1 MLRPIRTLF
10 RLLAI
15 ARTLARHDALA
26 ALEVLQVAPS
36 LLWFARLGSRRD
48 VAGRPGQ
55 KLARALTE
63 LGPTFIKL
71 GQFLSTRADLL
82 GEQIAADL
90 SELQDRLPPFDSRH
104 ARATIES
111 ELGRPI
117 DELFSRFEDSPVS
130 AASIAQVHLAQV
142 RPTAIKDHDRPS
154 EDAPADAPEDAPAD
168 APEDAPADAPED
180 APEDTSN
187 SSASEAS
194 AASTSAAGAA
204 AFGDLVDPVEDWRG
218 REVAVKVLRPGVEQ
232 AFARDLDLF
241 YTVADVVERT
251 RPKLR
256 RLKPREVV
264 GVFEETV
271 KLEMDLRMEAAAA
284 SELRA
289 NFADDPDYHVPAI
302 DWQLTSRRVLTLERV
317 GGIPLDD
324 RDALTAA
331 GHDLTEVLTKAAT
344 IFFKQVFRDGLFHG
358 DQHPGNMWVDPDGNI
373 VAVDFGIMGRLD
385 RRTRYYLADMLLA
398 TLARD
403 YRRLAEVH
411 VEAGYLPQGHPPDIF
426 AQALRSVCEPIFGRP
441 LNQISFA
448 RLLAQL
454 LQLTES
460 FDMPVQP
467 QLLLLQK
474 NMLMA
479 EGISR
484 SLDPGLNIWVLA
496 QPLIVDWVREN
507 RGPEARL
514 KDAAQDLGESL
525 QRLPRILSEVERASG
540 QIARDGLRLDPDSAK
555 SLSSAGRDRGSRIAL
570 LIAAVALVAA
580 IIALI

>member
-1 MLRPIRTLF
+1 MLRTLRTLF
-10 RLLAI
+10 RLLVI

-26 ALEVLQVAPS
+26 ALEVLKVAPS
-36 LLWFARLGSRRD
+36 LVWLVRLGSRRD

-63 LGPTFIKL
+63 LGPSFIKL

-82 GEQIAADL
+82 GDELAADL
-90 SELQDRLPPFDSRH
+90 SELQDRLPPFDSRA
-104 ARATIES
+104 ARATVER

-117 DELFSRFEDSPVS
+117 DELFSRFEDAPVS
-130 AASIAQVHLAQV
+130 AASIAQVHFAV
-142 RPTAIKDHDRPS
+142 VGNRDRPPETADGAGAS
-154 EDAPADAPEDAPAD
+154 GPAAEPSDE
-168 APEDAPADAPED
+168 
-180 APEDTSN
+180 
-187 SSASEAS
+187 
-194 AASTSAAGAA
+194 AGAA
-204 AFGDLVDPVEDWRG
+204 NPLEAVEDWSG

-232 AFARDLDLF
+232 AFARDLDLL
-241 YTVADVVERT
+241 YTVADLVERT
-251 RPKLR
+251 QPKLR

-264 GVFEETV
+264 GVFEATV
-271 KLEMDLRMEAAAA
+271 RLEMDLRMEAAAA

-289 NFADDPDYHVPAI
+289 NFEGDPDYHVPAV
-302 DWQLTSRRVLTLERV
+302 DWLRTSRRVLTLERV
-317 GGIPLDD
+317 DGIPLDD
-324 RDALTAA
+324 KEALVAA
-331 GHDLTEVLTKAAT
+331 GYSLTEVLTKAAA

-358 DQHPGNMWVDPDGNI
+358 DQHPGNMWVEPAGNI

-411 VEAGYLPQGHPPDIF
+411 VEAGYLPQGHPPDVF

-484 SLDPGLNIWVLA
+484 SLAPELNIWLLA

-525 QRLPRILSEVERASG
+525 QRLPRLLSEVERASG
-540 QIARDGLRLDPDSAK
+540 QIARGGLRLDPDSAR
-555 SLSSAGRDRGSRIAL
+555 SLGAAGRDRGSRIAL
-570 LIAAVALVAA
+570 WIAAVALVAA
-580 IIALI
+580 LIALI

>member
-1 MLRPIRTLF
+1 MLRPIRTLL
-10 RLLAI
+10 RLLVI

-26 ALEVLQVAPS
+26 ALEVLQVAPG

-48 VAGRPGQ
+48 VDGRPGQ

-63 LGPTFIKL
+63 LGPSFIKF

-82 GEQIAADL
+82 GEQLAADL
-90 SELQDRLPPFDSRH
+90 SELQDRLPPFDSRA
-104 ARATIES
+104 ARATVES

-117 DELFSRFEDSPVS
+117 DALFSRFEDEPVS
-130 AASIAQVHLAQV
+130 AASIAQVHLAIV
-142 RPTAIKDHDRPS
+142 KGEERRA
-154 EDAPADAPEDAPAD
+154 EDPAP
-168 APEDAPADAPED
+168 
-180 APEDTSN
+180 
-187 SSASEAS
+187 SSAAAAAARTA
-194 AASTSAAGAA
+194 AASAGAA
-204 AFGDLVDPVEDWRG
+204 ALGDLEEAVEDWSG

-241 YTVADVVERT
+241 YAVADLVERT
-251 RPKLR
+251 QPKLR

-317 GGIPLDD
+317 GGVPLDD
-324 RDALTAA
+324 KEALIAA
-331 GHDLTEVLTKAAT
+331 GHDLSEVLTKAAT

-358 DQHPGNMWVDPDGNI
+358 DQHPGNMWVDADGNI

-403 YRRLAEVH
+403 YRQLAEVH
-411 VEAGYLPQGHPPDIF
+411 VEAGYLPLGHPPEIF

-484 SLDPGLNIWVLA
+484 RLDPSLNIWVLA
-496 QPLIVDWVREN
+496 QPLIEAWVREN

-525 QRLPRILSEVERASG
+525 QRLPRLISDVERASS
-540 QIARDGLRLDPDSAK
+540 QIARDGLRLDPQSAR
-555 SLSSAGRDRGSRIAL
+555 SLGAGGRDRGSKIAL
-570 LIAAVALVAA
+570 AIAAVALVAA
-580 IIALI
+580 VIALI

>member
-10 RLLAI
+10 RLLVI

-26 ALEVLQVAPS
+26 ALEVLQVAPG

-48 VAGRPGQ
+48 AEGRPGQ

-63 LGPTFIKL
+63 MGPSFIKL

-82 GEQIAADL
+82 GEQLAADL
-90 SELQDRLPPFDSRH
+90 SELQDRLPPFDSRD

-117 DELFSRFEDSPVS
+117 DELFSRFEDRPVS
-130 AASIAQVHLAQV
+130 AASIAQVHLAVVKTEHQ
-142 RPTAIKDHDRPS
+142 P
-154 EDAPADAPEDAPAD
+154 PEDP
-168 APEDAPADAPED
+168 
-180 APEDTSN
+180 SV
-187 SSASEAS
+187 SSQAEAEAALSGAS
-194 AASTSAAGAA
+194 AGAA
-204 AFGDLVDPVEDWRG
+204 ALGDLVDSIEDWSG

-241 YTVADVVERT
+241 YTVAEVVERT
-251 RPKLR
+251 QPKLR

-324 RDALTAA
+324 KAALVAA
-331 GHDLTEVLTKAAT
+331 GHDLTEVLTKAAA

-525 QRLPRILSEVERASG
+525 QRLPRLLSEVERASG

-555 SLSSAGRDRGSRIAL
+555 SLGSAGRDRGSRIAL
-570 LIAAVALVAA
+570 FIAAVALVAA
-580 IIALI
+580 VIALI

>member
-1 MLRPIRTLF
+1 MLRPIRTLL

-26 ALEVLQVAPS
+26 ALEVLKVAPG
-36 LLWFARLGSRRD
+36 LVWVARLASRRD
-48 VAGRPGQ
+48 AAGRPGQ

-82 GEQIAADL
+82 GDELAADL
-90 SELQDRLPPFDSRH
+90 SDLQDRLPPFDSRA
-104 ARATIES
+104 ARATIER
-111 ELGRPI
+111 ELGHPI
-117 DELFSRFEDSPVS
+117 DELFSRFEDAPVS
-130 AASIAQVHLAQV
+130 AASIAQVHLAVAGQAD
-142 RPTAIKDHDRPS
+142 P
-154 EDAPADAPEDAPAD
+154 PAAD
-168 APEDAPADAPED
+168 PG
-180 APEDTSN
+180 
-187 SSASEAS
+187 EA
-194 AASTSAAGAA
+194 AASPGPAGEVAALDA
-204 AFGDLVDPVEDWRG
+204 VEDWSG
-218 REVAVKVLRPGVEQ
+218 REVAVKVLRPAIEQ
-232 AFARDLDLF
+232 AFARDLELL
-241 YTVADVVERT
+241 YTVADLVERT
-251 RPKLR
+251 QPKLR

-271 KLEMDLRMEAAAA
+271 RLEMDLRMEAAAA

-289 NFADDPDYHVPAI
+289 NFADDPDYHVPAV
-302 DWQLTSRRVLTLERV
+302 DWQRTSRRVLTVERV
-317 GGIPLDD
+317 DGIPLDD
-324 RDALTAA
+324 RDALIAA
-331 GHDLTEVLTKAAT
+331 GYDLTEILTKAAA

-358 DQHPGNMWVDPDGNI
+358 DQHPGNMWVDPQGNI

-398 TLARD
+398 TLGRD

-411 VEAGYLPQGHPPDIF
+411 VEAGYLPQGHPPEVF

-484 SLDPGLNIWVLA
+484 RLDPCLNIWMLA
-496 QPLIVDWVREN
+496 EPLIADWVREN

-514 KDAAQDLGESL
+514 KDAAQDLGASL
-525 QRLPRILSEVERASG
+525 QRLPRILSEVEHASS
-540 QIARDGLRLDPDSAK
+540 QIARDGLRLDPRSAR
-555 SLSSAGRDRGSRIAL
+555 SLRAGGRERESWIAL
-570 LIAAVALVAA
+570 WVAAAALFLA